1 MRRAG
6 HAPPPVTGG
15 ESPSDTGGPPRT
27 RPRDRHS
34 GLTAPQR
41 LRRRESARPDARH
54 PIPTTARCSSPPEA
68 GKSSAACA
76 HPGPAP
82 SATGGRQMGAASPP
96 AILQLRRRLSCA
108 RSGRHW
114 STLWS
119 QRNASLPPAFR
130 GLEACSRPSGP
141 IPSELGRPDAV
152 RRRDPRGRNR
162 RWPGFWRRLL
172 HLRGVPKFAG
182 AGSQQLIHPVVQSED
197 GIDGSVPQLG
207 AFRVVSKVTYR
218 VVGGEPARPLVIEPL
233 SLSQS
238 RVRRWSSR
246 NRGATQTTAAASS
259 PDAYTSS

>member
-1 MRRAG
+1 
-6 HAPPPVTGG
+6 
-15 ESPSDTGGPPRT
+15 
-27 RPRDRHS
+27 
-34 GLTAPQR
+34 
-41 LRRRESARPDARH
+41 
-54 PIPTTARCSSPPEA
+54 
-68 GKSSAACA
+68 
-76 HPGPAP
+76 
-82 SATGGRQMGAASPP
+82 MGAASPP